1 VHPPAVVH
9 LPVAKSRAPTGEER
23 ASLVA
28 RWETAQ

>member
-1 VHPPAVVH
+1 VH